1 MASVSTITTLVSG
14 AYTIYCIHPFIPYS
28 FVWRYVAVPAFNYL
42 ATRNKK
48 DDHTITNPDLEF
60 YEIIKETDDGNGLIT
75 KYLVLKKKEDD
86 FTIVDKMS

>member
-48 DDHTITNPDLEF
+48 DDHPDLEF

-75 KYLVLKKKEDD
+75 KYLVLKKKEDE

>member
-42 ATRNKK
+42 ATSKK
-48 DDHTITNPDLEF
+48 DDHTINNPDLEF